1 MHIVRETLVGQ
12 HMLLDISDT
21 LNAGKDGL
29 KDTEFANA
37 IELSVHDG
45 ISGIKDLWHDAQ
57 TLSPISVYQRYGWI
71 DEFIK
76 STHSDKAI
84 KPFIV
89 LGKFNGEVV
98 FILPFEIRGKFIKRI
113 HFIGG
118 KHVNFNMGLFPTY
131 YAPLMTKLAI
141 RTIFKRIANLT
152 PGMGYMRLCGQPIEW
167 QGEANPLLHLPNQ
180 LSPHPAFVLDLEGG
194 FEKTLA
200 RGNAKRK
207 HKKFRQQCRAAEAL
221 GGYELLIPESEQEIN
236 DLANIFFEQK
246 TERLKRL
253 GIRDIFSSKSVNKF
267 VKNLAQ
273 SSKNTKEPL
282 LRLYGLKVDGEILAV
297 FSGGVLDD
305 RLSGYFSSISM
316 SQHSV
321 SSPGE
326 MLLYLIVQDCCERG
340 YTQLDLGAGDERY
353 KNSWSS
359 KIVNMHDVIVPL
371 SVFSIPFVMLR
382 RVSGRAHRFIRGNP
396 TTWKIVKN
404 LRVYKAKYLP

>member
-152 PGMGYMRLCGQPIEW
+152 PGMGYM
-167 QGEANPLLHLPNQ
+167 
-180 LSPHPAFVLDLEGG
+180 LS
-194 FEKTLA
+194 
-200 RGNAKRK
+200 
-207 HKKFRQQCRAAEAL
+207 
-221 GGYELLIPESEQEIN
+221 LIHI
-236 DLANIFFEQK
+236 
-246 TERLKRL
+246 
-253 GIRDIFSSKSVNKF
+253 
-267 VKNLAQ
+267 
-273 SSKNTKEPL
+273 
-282 LRLYGLKVDGEILAV
+282 
-297 FSGGVLDD
+297 
-305 RLSGYFSSISM
+305 
-316 SQHSV
+316 
-321 SSPGE
+321 
-326 MLLYLIVQDCCERG
+326 
-340 YTQLDLGAGDERY
+340 
-353 KNSWSS
+353 
-359 KIVNMHDVIVPL
+359 
-371 SVFSIPFVMLR
+371 
-382 RVSGRAHRFIRGNP
+382 
-396 TTWKIVKN
+396 
-404 LRVYKAKYLP
+404 